1 MSDHHPNM
9 HSESIME
16 VETYI
21 GLIER
26 IGLPA
31 VIIAACMWYIWKSQ
45 LAHREEI
52 KEWNHKDSKSDE
64 RLIDLIK
71 EQNSQSEMVASALNN
86 LTVAYKDIAKT
97 NERLAMEI
105 KGMAEA
111 IIRLDRDWE
120 TLWFHSLISSLCAN

>member
-64 RLIDLIK
+64 RLIDLRWLHLLSITFP
-71 EQNSQSEMVASALNN
+71 LP
-86 LTVAYKDIAKT
+86 TKT
-97 NERLAMEI
+97 LPRPT
-105 KGMAEA
+105 
-111 IIRLDRDWE
+111 RDW
-120 TLWFHSLISSLCAN
+120 LWRLREWQKQL

>member
-9 HSESIME
+9 NSESIME

-52 KEWNHKDSKSDE
+52 K
-64 RLIDLIK
+64 
-71 EQNSQSEMVASALNN
+71 
-86 LTVAYKDIAKT
+86 
-97 NERLAMEI
+97 
-105 KGMAEA
+105 
-111 IIRLDRDWE
+111 
-120 TLWFHSLISSLCAN
+120 

>member
-9 HSESIME
+9 NSESIME

-52 KEWNHKDSKSDE
+52 KEWNYKDSKSDE
-64 RLIDLIK
+64 RLIDLLK

-111 IIRLDRDWE
+111 IIRSR
-120 TLWFHSLISSLCAN
+120 